1 MLRPSP
7 AHTVFDLDLSR
18 AYNRAADSA
27 MSNTPQGGPRPA
39 RASATDATEPA
50 VSAPPLV
57 LALDTATDVRS
68 VAVVRGARTLALAVE
83 PAGAS
88 GASLV
93 LSQIDLALREAG
105 VAFEDVELFAV
116 ATGPGSFTGLR
127 AGLSTV
133 KAFAATTGRRVAGVP
148 TLHAVAYA
156 AGVSECTVAAIPA
169 GRGEVFA
176 QILSVTR
183 DGIAHEFSRP
193 VHVKPALLAE
203 EVVRDFPAGARW
215 VGGGAVAHSD
225 LIRGTAERAGLGW
238 RELSPPEARGPHPHA
253 QGWALVAPVES
264 YALEVARLGLANL
277 GKGLTVDAESL
288 RALYVRPSEAE
299 LKEKCHA

>member
-7 AHTVFDLDLSR
+7 APTVFDLDLSR

-27 MSNTPQGGPRPA
+27 MSNTLQGGPPRA
-39 RASATDATEPA
+39 RESAADANGLT
-50 VSAPPLV
+50 VSAAPLV
-57 LALDTATDVRS
+57 LALDTATDARS
-68 VAVVRGARTLALAVE
+68 VAVARGAQALALAVE

-93 LSQIDLALREAG
+93 LSQIDLALSEAG
-105 VAFEDVELFAV
+105 VAFNELELFAV

-156 AGVSECTVAAIPA
+156 AGVSDCTVAAIPA

-176 QILSVTR
+176 QILRVTQ

-193 VHVKPALLAE
+193 AHVKPALLVE
-203 EVVRDFPAGARW
+203 QVRDFSAEARW
-215 VGGGAVAHSD
+215 VGGGAVAHVD
-225 LIRGTAERAGLGW
+225 LIRETAMRAGLQW
-238 RELSPPEARGPHPHA
+238 RELTRPEARGPRPPGA
-253 QGWALVAPVES
+253 GWSLVAPVES
-264 YALEVARLGLANL
+264 YALEIAGLGLASL
-277 GKGLTVDAESL
+277 GQGMTVDAESL
-288 RALYVRPSEAE
+288 RALYVRPSDAE